1 MMMEK
6 NFMVLPVEGVF
17 HNLVIVKIKKEY
29 PGQASKVMHS
39 LWGAG
44 QMMFTKIMIVVDGDV
59 NIHNTDDVAK
69 YISDNNLTAT
79 YSGSGLYYV
88 ISTQGTGVQPNASS
102 AVTVKYD
109 GFLLNGTPFDSS
121 PATGATFNL
130 SGVIKGWQEGL
141 TYFKKGGKGVL
152 LIPSALGYGSQQTG
166 SIPPNS
172 VLVFKIE
179 LLDVK

>member
-1 MMMEK
+1 MK
-6 NFMVLPVEGVF
+6 INFFVLLSCILIF
-17 HNLVIVKIKKEY
+17 CTCKK
-29 PGQASKVMHS
+29 K
-39 LWGAG
+39 
-44 QMMFTKIMIVVDGDV
+44 
-59 NIHNTDDVAK
+59 NTDSQATKDDKLIAK

-88 ISTQGTGVQPNASS
+88 ISKQGTGVNPTASS

-109 GFLLNGTPFDSS
+109 GFLINGTVFDSS

-141 TYFKKGGKGVL
+141 TYFKKGGKGTL

-172 VLVFKIE
+172 VLVFNIE